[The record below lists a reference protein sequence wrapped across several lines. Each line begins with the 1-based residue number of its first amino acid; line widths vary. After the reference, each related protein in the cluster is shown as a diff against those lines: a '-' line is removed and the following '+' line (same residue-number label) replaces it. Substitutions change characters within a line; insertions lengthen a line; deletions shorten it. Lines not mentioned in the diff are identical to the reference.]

1 MPTLFGRGRAAS
13 AVPVPHPDH
22 PEPYGRKS
30 LERTGRAVFA
40 TLPAQVTGDRDF
52 DPLLAEFDADP
63 QKLATRRRGPAVG
76 TGISVADLTV
86 YVLPAV
92 AWVLGVVGERV
103 TGRAADALSETA
115 RAKAAVLLGR
125 LRQRGTEPPEEPA
138 PAPTAEPRTAW
149 SADERA
155 AFVTAFQIL
164 FVQRLGLEADPA
176 EALAEAIATALDD
189 PPQGGAGS

>member
-13 AVPVPHPDH
+13 AVPVPGPDH

-30 LERTGRAVFA
+30 LERAGRAVFA
-40 TLPAQVTGDRDF
+40 ALPAQVTGDREF
-52 DPLLAEFDADP
+52 GELLAEFDADP
-63 QKLATRRRGPAVG
+63 QRLATRRRGPAVG
-76 TGISVADLTV
+76 TGISVADLTM

-103 TGRAADALSETA
+103 TGRAADALSEAA
-115 RAKAAVLLGR
+115 RGKAAALLGR
-125 LRQRGTEPPEEPA
+125 LRQRGAEPPEEPA
-138 PAPTAEPRTAW
+138 PAQAVEPRTTW

-155 AFVTAFQIL
+155 AFVTAFQIV

-176 EALAEAIATALDD
+176 AALAEAIATALDD
-189 PPQGGAGS
+189 PPRAGAGS

>member
-1 MPTLFGRGRAAS
+1 MTRNR
-13 AVPVPHPDH
+13 
-22 PEPYGRKS
+22 E
-30 LERTGRAVFA
+30 FA
-40 TLPAQVTGDRDF
+40 Q
-52 DPLLAEFDADP
+52 LLAEFDADP

-76 TGISVADLTV
+76 TGVSIADLPV

-103 TGRAADALSETA
+103 TGRATDALSEA
-115 RAKAAVLLGR
+115 VRGKAAVLLGR
-125 LRQRGTEPPEEPA
+125 LRQRG
-138 PAPTAEPRTAW
+138 AEPLEESAPVVEPQTAW

-176 EALAEAIATALDD
+176 EALAEAIATALGDT
-189 PPQGGAGS
+189 PQGGADS